1 MKRIDDPLQLVA
13 DLRPAVLDD
22 LADAG
27 YARRRHDDLARAS
40 AESEA
45 SMAPSPG
52 RHQGAPRR
60 GWHSGPGRRRALLTA
75 GVALVAVGATAA
87 ALVSGAPPGAQR
99 KAPVAAPRAHPSTG
113 EPATARQ
120 VLLTAADHVLSGP
133 ATGAYWR
140 VRVISGLTWPA
151 GTTAHP
157 YDISVATGYDQ
168 WNPRLPGQKE
178 VEITRELSAKPATP
192 ADAAAW
198 HAAGS
203 PATWNSGQYSPRGN
217 DLTLGAPWGFNL
229 AASTA
234 APAPTATWTVS
245 NGTIGYVEGDEA
257 GLNAAQFARMPTQ
270 PKAVAA
276 LLRHYAEQTPCVK
289 HPSSGCS
296 SENQIVWQEALYLL
310 EDPVSAQVR
319 SATFKVMAS
328 LPGVRLLGPM
338 TDPLGRSGYGLAAGP
353 LNPGSPYYKAVSA
366 VLIDPA
372 SGALLATED
381 IAPMPRSVKCWV
393 QLNTLGPTKCLGSS
407 YRGRSY
413 PGQVGD
419 FVALVSA
426 GWTDAKP
433 SLPRSTREDPT
444 GYPGLPP
451 AGP

>member
-1 MKRIDDPLQLVA
+1 MKKMDDPLNLVA

-27 YARRRHDDLARAS
+27 YARHRHDDLARTS
-40 AESEA
+40 AESER

-60 GWHSGPGRRRALLTA
+60 GWHSGTGSRRALLTA
-75 GVALVAVGATAA
+75 SVALVAAGATAA
-87 ALVSGAPPGAQR
+87 AMVLAAPPRAQR
-99 KAPVAAPRAHPSTG
+99 KAPVAAPRVHPSTG

-120 VLLTAADHVLSGP
+120 VLLTAAHHVLSGP
-133 ATGAYWR
+133 ATGTYWR
-140 VRVISGLTWPA
+140 VRVISGVTWPA
-151 GTTAHP
+151 GTTSHP

-168 WNPRLPGQKE
+168 WNPRLPGHKE
-178 VEITRELSAKPATP
+178 VEITRQLSAHPATP
-192 ADAAAW
+192 GDAAAW
-198 HAAGS
+198 RAAGS
-203 PATWNSGQYSPRGN
+203 PATWHSGQYSPRKN
-217 DLTLGAPWGFNL
+217 DLTLGAPWGANL
-229 AASTA
+229 AATTA

-245 NGTIGYVEGDEA
+245 DGTIGYVEGDDA
-257 GLNAAQFARMPTQ
+257 GLNAAQFARMPTR

-276 LLRHYAEQTPCVK
+276 MLRHYAKQTPCGK
-289 HPSSGCS
+289 HTSSGCS
-296 SENQIVWQEALYLL
+296 SVNQIVWLEALYLL

-366 VLIDPA
+366 VLIDPV
-372 SGALLATED
+372 SGSLLATED
-381 IAPMPRSVKCWV
+381 IAPVPPSVHCWV

-426 GWTDAKP
+426 GWTDSTP
-433 SLPRSTREDPT
+433 TLPRSTQEDPT